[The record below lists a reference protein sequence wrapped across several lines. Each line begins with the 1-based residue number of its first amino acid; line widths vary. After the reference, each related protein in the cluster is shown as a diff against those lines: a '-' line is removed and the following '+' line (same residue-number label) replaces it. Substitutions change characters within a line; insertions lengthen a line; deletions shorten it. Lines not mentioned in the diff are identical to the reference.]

1 MLYTIIAEDKPDS
14 LKDRLDKR
22 PEHLV
27 RINELVDKGRL
38 VIAGGHPAVDAEDP
52 GPAGFTGSLIMAE
65 FDSLDE
71 AKNWAEDD
79 IFWREGVWSSI
90 RVKPFRKAL
99 P

>member
-14 LKDRLDKR
+14 LQDRLDKR

-52 GPAGFTGSLIMAE
+52 GPAGFTGSLIVAE

>member
-1 MLYTIIAEDKPDS
+1 MLYTIIAEDKENS
-14 LKDRLDKR
+14 LQERLEKR

-52 GPAGFTGSLIMAE
+52 GPAGFTGSLIVAE
-65 FDSLDE
+65 FNNLDE
-71 AKNWAEDD
+71 AKNWAEAD
-79 IFWREGVWSSI
+79 IFWREGVWSKLQ
-90 RVKPFRKAL
+90 VKPLRKAL